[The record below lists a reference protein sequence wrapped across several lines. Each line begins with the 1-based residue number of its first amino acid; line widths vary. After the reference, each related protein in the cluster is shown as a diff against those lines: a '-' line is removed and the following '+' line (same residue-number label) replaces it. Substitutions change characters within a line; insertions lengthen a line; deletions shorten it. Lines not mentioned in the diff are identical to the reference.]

1 MLKSHLFE
9 IVNKSSTFG
18 KLKLTLVTAYD
29 KSPCTC
35 KSATGRKRTDVETG
49 RAICTA
55 TLFRAKFRL
64 CRGTPVVTGQNN
76 SVAEAQR
83 RSLPSKVLYAVSV
96 STAYKT

>member
-1 MLKSHLFE
+1 MVHNRGDAHEAEFE

-49 RAICTA
+49 RYLHCDFVPCELSSLSGYTSGH
-55 TLFRAKFRL
+55 
-64 CRGTPVVTGQNN
+64 GTEQ
-76 SVAEAQR
+76 
-83 RSLPSKVLYAVSV
+83 
-96 STAYKT
+96 